1 MKKLTLLLLAGLLL
15 GTLSAELIDRIVAKV
30 GTDIILMSDVYK
42 QMQQMQTAGLDAE
55 QIKPGIALQ
64 QLIEQKVIFQKAQ
77 ELDVKSDDAAVLRM
91 AQNYLRQVKEKY
103 PSGEA
108 FAADLAKEKLTE
120 SDLLEFYQSLLRE
133 KDMSDQLEKRYVTSQ
148 VSVSE
153 REMEEFYASS
163 KDSLA
168 VKPVTWDIGLIMY
181 EIKPSKE
188 SEDAKLAEIRAIQ
201 ERLNQGEKFAD
212 LAREYSDCPSKE
224 QGGDLG
230 YFSKG
235 MMVKPFEDAAFALS
249 AGEISDVVRTEYGF
263 HLIKVDAVRANEV
276 RASHILKILSPTEAD
291 TVAAR
296 QTMETIR
303 SLYSSGEKTFAE
315 LAAQYSIDPEAA
327 TNGGNIGEM
336 SEAEFPELFAPQIQ
350 AAPVGELTPVL
361 ENEGILYLFI
371 KLREIPS
378 RVYTYPEIQDKLRS
392 YLTRLKQA
400 QAYETWIAKL
410 IGESYVQVVE

>member
-103 PSGEA
+103 PSEEA

-235 MMVKPFEDAAFALS
+235 MMVKPFEDAAFALNT
-249 AGEISDVVRTEYGF
+249 GEISDVVRTEYGF

-303 SLYSSGEKTFAE
+303 SLYSSGEKTFSE

-410 IGESYVQVVE
+410 ISESYVQVVE

>member
-1 MKKLTLLLLAGLLL
+1 MKKLTLLLLAGMLL

-42 QMQQMQTAGLDAE
+42 QMQQMQTAGLDAG

-77 ELDVKSDDAAVLRM
+77 ELDIQSDDAAVLRM
-91 AQNYLRQVKEKY
+91 AQNYLKQIKDKY
-103 PSGEA
+103 PSEEE
-108 FAADLAKEKLTE
+108 FAADLAREKLTE

-133 KDMSDQLEKRYVTSQ
+133 KDMSEQLERRYVTSQ

-201 ERLNQGEKFAD
+201 ARLNQGEKFAD
-212 LAREYSDCPSKE
+212 LAREFSDCPSKD

-235 MMVKPFEDAAFALS
+235 MMVKPFEDAAFALNT
-249 AGEISDVVRTEYGF
+249 GEISDVVRTEYGF
-263 HLIKVDAVRANEV
+263 HLIKVEAVRANEV
-276 RASHILKILSPTEAD
+276 RASHILKILSPTAAD
-291 TVAAR
+291 TLAAR
-296 QTMETIR
+296 QTMEDIR
-303 SLYSSGEKTFAE
+303 SMYASGTKTFSE

-350 AAPVGELTPVL
+350 AVPVGELTPVL